1 MANVCYSEREM
12 SKAADSTTKSPSE
25 PATVSLS
32 TIALDLLGTAW
43 RIATPVLIFVAMG
56 LFADRAWDTGPWL
69 TLLGMVSGF
78 GVAAL
83 LVKEQIKKITKPED
97 TV

>member
-1 MANVCYSEREM
+1 M

-43 RIATPVLIFVAMG
+43 RIAAPVLIFAAIG
-56 LFADRAWDTGPWL
+56 LFADRSWNTGPWL
-69 TLLGMVSGF
+69 TLIGMVTGF
-78 GVAAL
+78 GLAAM

-97 TV
+97 IV